1 MDVDTAAETGV
12 GVIQQQQPD
21 SPVDTLSGVES
32 KKHRMQTGQ
41 DSDDFSR

>member
-1 MDVDTAAETGV
+1 MDVESADETGV
-12 GVIQQQQPD
+12 ATEQQQPD

>member
-1 MDVDTAAETGV
+1 MDMVTASETEV
-12 GVIQQQQPD
+12 EVEEQHPD
-21 SPVDTLSGVES
+21 SPADTLSGVES

>member
-1 MDVDTAAETGV
+1 MDVDTATETGIAV
-12 GVIQQQQPD
+12 EQQQPD